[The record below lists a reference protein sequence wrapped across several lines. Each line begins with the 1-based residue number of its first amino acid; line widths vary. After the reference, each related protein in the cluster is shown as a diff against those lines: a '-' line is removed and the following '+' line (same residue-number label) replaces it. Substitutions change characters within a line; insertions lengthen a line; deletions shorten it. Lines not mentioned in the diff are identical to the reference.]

1 MIVADYS
8 MPGAEMRVLAGE
20 VVQAEEVPRARLAAS
35 GLPVNVEGGEFMTRE
50 LLKVGNREVY
60 GADFSRVI
68 GEWLSNQRK
77 PAELMVLERREWGNF
92 WLSAQRQGSRPAGR
106 RRRCRPG
113 ELQRRIERVD
123 QLHAQISRIEKVEI
137 GRINHGLERL
147 RLKTRKLELTTV
159 WMRPLRPIWTPSAPS
174 GDAAEYRVL
183 EDKLVA
189 LQQQFN
195 RDSITVRTADGREQ
209 EITLGK
215 VVRAFQPNAMSTPQK
230 LMFYFAKLREFV
242 SDEPREANTEGGV
255 FPAIFGT
262 VLMTLIMAVI
272 VTPFGV
278 IAAVYLREYAKQGLL
293 TRIIRIAV
301 NNLAGVPSI
310 VYGVFG
316 LGFFVYVLGGSLD
329 RLFYPEA
336 APAPVFG
343 TPGLMWASLTL
354 AILTLPVVIVAT
366 EEGLARIPRMIREG
380 LLALG
385 ATKSGDVVEG
395 GAADGQP
402 GDDDRFHPR
411 RGACRRRSGA
421 ADAGRRGRWRRTCRS
436 TATTPICIWTRRS
449 CTASHLRRRL
459 PEPQRRGGAAA
470 GLRHRAAAGTGD
482 RHAQLQ
488 RDLHS
493 QPPAREVQG
502 AGSLIEAVRVRQRP
516 GERGAG
522 PTCACSFA
530 LAAANGA
537 NTTQTTTHSI
547 DIRPRPR
554 QAQPEPGQRAG
565 RHRGA
570 RPQPAVLRPEA
581 GVAQR
586 QHEHPRQRVTAFIGP
601 SGCGKSTP
609 LRCFNRMNDRVDGC
623 RIEGAINL
631 DGQNIYQKGVTWPT
645 CVVAS
650 AWCSEAQPVPQ
661 EHLRERGLRPA
672 HPCIKQKRVLD
683 ETVEWALKGAAL
695 WEEVKDRCTSRHS
708 ASGGQQQRSVI
719 ARTIAVQPEVLLL
732 DEPSSASTHPR

>member
-1 MIVADYS
+1 VKKDSLNSWVKSGTPWIWMNAGAVSIAVIMTLGLLAIIAVRGLAHFWPADVIVADYS

-50 LLKVGNREVY
+50 LLKVGNRELY
-60 GADFSRVI
+60 GADFSWVI

-92 WLSAQRQGSRPAGR
+92 YGYLLNVKEAGQLVAEGDAAW
-106 RRRCRPG
+106 G
-113 ELQRRIERVD
+113 ELQRRIDRVD

-147 RLKTRKLELTTV
+147 RLKTRKLELDD
-159 WMRPLRPIWTPSAPS
+159 RL
-174 GDAAEYRVL
+174 DAAAQADLDAERAQWDAEYRVL
-183 EDKLVA
+183 EGKLVA

-230 LMFYFAKLREFV
+230 LMFYFAKLWEFV

-380 LLALG
+380 SLALG
-385 ATKSGDVVEG
+385 ATKSETLWKVVL
-395 GAADGQP
+395 P
-402 GDDDRFHPR
+402 M
-411 RGACRRRSGA
+411 
-421 ADAGRRGRWRRTCRS
+421 
-436 TATTPICIWTRRS
+436 
-449 CTASHLRRRL
+449 ASPAMMTGLILAVAR
-459 PEPQRRGGAAA
+459 AA
-470 GLRHRAAAGTGD
+470 GEVAPLMLVGVVKLAPNLPLNGNYPY
-482 RHAQLQ
+482 
-488 RDLHS
+488 LHLDQKIMHLGFHIYDVGFQS
-493 QPPAREVQG
+493 PNV
-502 AGSLIEAVRVRQRP
+502 EA
-516 GERGAG
+516 
-522 PTCACSFA
+522 
-530 LAAANGA
+530 
-537 NTTQTTTHSI
+537 
-547 DIRPRPR
+547 
-554 QAQPEPGQRAG
+554 
-565 RHRGA
+565 A
-570 RPQPAVLRPEA
+570 RPLVYATALLLVLVIA
-581 GVAQR
+581 
-586 QHEHPRQRVTAFIGP
+586 TLNF
-601 SGCGKSTP
+601 S
-609 LRCFNRMNDRVDGC
+609 
-623 RIEGAINL
+623 AIYIRN
-631 DGQNIYQKGVTWPT
+631 
-645 CVVAS
+645 
-650 AWCSEAQPVPQ
+650 
-661 EHLRERGLRPA
+661 HLREKYKA
-672 HPCIKQKRVLD
+672 LD
-683 ETVEWALKGAAL
+683 
-695 WEEVKDRCTSRHS
+695 H
-708 ASGGQQQRSVI
+708 
-719 ARTIAVQPEVLLL
+719 
-732 DEPSSASTHPR
+732 